1 MKSYKSRWRRKK
13 KIFRKWVKNQRVIL
27 TLKIFPQTLLCVKIT
42 VLLMHTTFQKQIHEI
57 FFEIRSKIQ
66 SISVFNVFLSKWR
79 FALWKLSVR
88 TFEHFGGIRATKL
101 SWERISWFFFSWE
114 VASAAAQF
122 FLLQHDDV
130 FSASQ
135 PWTWQC
141 FSKKSRLVDFVY
153 FYHVF
158 LLWISVI
165 WKSFVKNSKGFF

>member
-13 KIFRKWVKNQRVIL
+13 VFQKWVENQRIIL
-27 TLKIFPQTLLCVKIT
+27 TLKLFPQTLNDVNSNALKSLVFSCTQLFRNEFTKYSSKLESKSNIFQFFVVK
-42 VLLMHTTFQKQIHEI
+42 MTF
-57 FFEIRSKIQ
+57 
-66 SISVFNVFLSKWR
+66 ISVKTE
-79 FALWKLSVR
+79 SVR
-88 TFEHFGGIRATKL
+88 TFEHFGGLRATKL

-141 FSKKSRLVDFVY
+141 FSKKKVVSSSSCIFTTFFY
-153 FYHVF
+153 FEF
-158 LLWISVI
+158 L
-165 WKSFVKNSKGFF
+165 

>member
-1 MKSYKSRWRRKK
+1 
-13 KIFRKWVKNQRVIL
+13 
-27 TLKIFPQTLLCVKIT
+27 
-42 VLLMHTTFQKQIHEI
+42 MHTTFQKQIHEI
-57 FFEIRSKIQ
+57 FFKIRIKIQ
-66 SISVFNVFLSKWR
+66 IFQFFVVKMTFIFVKTE
-79 FALWKLSVR
+79 SVR
-88 TFEHFGGIRATKL
+88 TFEHFGGLRATKL

-165 WKSFVKNSKGFF
+165 WKSFVKNSKGFFQNFFIFCLNKSVCYLAWDFVGRKTY